1 MKKHK
6 LPPGP
11 KTRIPLGH
19 LPGFRKDIIG
29 FLEKTAKSYGDIA
42 YFRIGPIRI
51 VLLNHPDHIREV
63 LSVQH
68 EKFVKGRPLEM
79 AKQLIGESILTSEGE
94 FHKRQA
100 RIIQPAFHRKK
111 VESYAPVITDCAKKM
126 MSTWEDGIE
135 LDVKDEMTKMSS
147 IMAGKIMFHV
157 DIEKDSEEII
167 QALDTATALFGRIS
181 IPFSEWLLKLPLP
194 GSIRFH
200 KAKARLDKLIFGMI
214 EDRKKN
220 TGAYDDLLSLLLNP
234 YDDKD
239 GYSVMSDEQVRDEAL
254 TLFLTAF
261 DTTSTAI
268 TWAWYLLSQN
278 SQAEAEFHQELDRE
292 LEGRTPTV
300 EDIPKLSYTR
310 KVMTESMRLFPPT
323 YVLPRQSIED
333 FEIGDYVIPKGSMF
347 LMSQYLI
354 HRDGRF
360 YEDPEAFNPH
370 RWDSKEPQRYEYFP
384 FSGGPRTC
392 IGEPLAWMEGV
403 LALATVGQSWQLKLV
418 PDHPVE
424 MLPLINLRPKY
435 GMLMTVH
442 KRNE

>member
-1 MKKHK
+1 MKKHQ

-11 KTRIPLGH
+11 KTIIPLGH
-19 LPGFRKDIIG
+19 LPGFRKDMIG
-29 FLEKTAKSYGDIA
+29 FLGKAAQRYGDIV

-68 EKFVKGRPLEM
+68 DKFVKGRPLEM
-79 AKQLIGESILTSEGE
+79 AKQLIGDGLLTSEGE

-111 VESYAPVITDCAKKM
+111 VESYAPVITDCVEHM
-126 MSTWEDGIE
+126 MINWQEGFE
-135 LDVKDEMTKMSS
+135 VDVKDEMTKMSS

-157 DIEKDSEEII
+157 DIEKDSKEII
-167 QALDTATALFGRIS
+167 EALDAATALFSRIS
-181 IPFSEWLLKLPLP
+181 VPFSEFLLKLPLP

-200 KAKARLDKLIFGMI
+200 KAKARLDKLIYGMI

-220 TGAYDDLLSLLLNP
+220 NGAHDDLLSLLLNP
-234 YDDKD
+234 TGEED
-239 GYSVMSDEQVRDEAL
+239 GTSVMSDEQVRDEAL

-261 DTTSTAI
+261 DTTSTAL
-268 TWAWYLLSQN
+268 TWTWYLLSQN
-278 SQAEAEFHQELDRE
+278 SQAEAEFHKELDRE
-292 LEGRTPTV
+292 LKGRTPTV
-300 EDIPKLSYTR
+300 EDVTKLPFTR
-310 KVMTESMRLFPPT
+310 KVMTESMRMFPPT
-323 YVLPRQSIED
+323 YVLPRQSVED
-333 FEIGDYVIPKGSMF
+333 FQVDEYIIPKGSMI

-354 HRDGRF
+354 HRDQRF
-360 YEDPEAFNPH
+360 YKDPEVFNPH
-370 RWDSKEPQRYEYFP
+370 RWDSVDPQRYEYFP

-392 IGEPLAWMEGV
+392 IGEPLAWMEGI
-403 LALATVGQSWQLKLV
+403 LALATVGQSWKLKLV

-424 MLPLINLRPKY
+424 LLQLLNLRPKY

-442 KRNE
+442 KRNV

>member
-1 MKKHK
+1 MKKHQ

-11 KTRIPLGH
+11 KTIIPLGH
-19 LPGFRKDIIG
+19 LPGFRKDMIG
-29 FLEKTAKSYGDIA
+29 FLGKAAQRYGDIV

-68 EKFVKGRPLEM
+68 DKFVKGRPLEM
-79 AKQLIGESILTSEGE
+79 AKQLIGDGLLTSEGE

-111 VESYAPVITDCAKKM
+111 VESYAPVITDCVEHM
-126 MSTWEDGIE
+126 MINWQEGFE
-135 LDVKDEMTKMSS
+135 VDVKDEMTKMSS

-157 DIEKDSEEII
+157 DIEKDSKEII
-167 QALDTATALFGRIS
+167 EALDAATALFSRIS
-181 IPFSEWLLKLPLP
+181 VPFSEFLLKLPLP

-200 KAKARLDKLIFGMI
+200 KAKARLDKLIYGMI

-220 TGAYDDLLSLLLNP
+220 NGAHDDLLSLLLNP
-234 YDDKD
+234 TGEED
-239 GYSVMSDEQVRDEAL
+239 GTSVMSDEQVRDEAL

-261 DTTSTAI
+261 DTTSTAL
-268 TWAWYLLSQN
+268 TWTWYLLSQN
-278 SQAEAEFHQELDRE
+278 SQAEAEFHNELDRE
-292 LEGRTPTV
+292 LKGRTPTV
-300 EDIPKLSYTR
+300 EDVTKLPFTR
-310 KVMTESMRLFPPT
+310 KVMTESMRMFPPT
-323 YVLPRQSIED
+323 YVLPRQSVED
-333 FEIGDYVIPKGSMF
+333 FQVDEYIIPKGSMI

-354 HRDGRF
+354 HRDQRF
-360 YEDPEAFNPH
+360 YKDPEVFNPH
-370 RWDSKEPQRYEYFP
+370 RWDSVDPQRYEYFP

-392 IGEPLAWMEGV
+392 IGEPLAWMEGI
-403 LALATVGQSWQLKLV
+403 LALATVGQSWKLKLV

-424 MLPLINLRPKY
+424 LLQLLNLRPKY

-442 KRNE
+442 KRNV